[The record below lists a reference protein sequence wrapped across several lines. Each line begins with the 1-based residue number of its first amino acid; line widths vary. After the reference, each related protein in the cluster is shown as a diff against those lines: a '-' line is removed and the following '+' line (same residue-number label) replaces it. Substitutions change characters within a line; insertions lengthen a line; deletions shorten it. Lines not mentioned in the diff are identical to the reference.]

1 MTHFLSSDQNP
12 NGHKLEDVLRKVR
25 NDIIYR
31 ATKIMDDS
39 RPEAQHVLNNN
50 IEILGMLA
58 KSISLAEDSTMVL
71 NKSFGTSQ
79 SGAPRIGKE

>member
-12 NGHKLEDVLRKVR
+12 DGHKLEDVLRKIR

-39 RPEAQHVLNNN
+39 RPEANHVLDNN
-50 IEILGMLA
+50 IKILSMLA
-58 KSISLAEDSTMVL
+58 ESIKLAEDSTQVL
-71 NKSFGTSQ
+71 NRSFGTSRT
-79 SGAPRIGKE
+79 GDPRIGTE

>member
-79 SGAPRIGKE
+79 SGSPRIGKE